1 VAIWQQQHVAP
12 RCALRLVSRRAGG
25 SAGGAAGDSRQGLT
39 GSGYDRH
46 TFWGLGGFHVARAEV
61 TSRRR
66 PRATHFPGAMRRS
79 TWRRPARG
87 LGLAGVT
94 FPSRTIRGRECSGYW
109 PARTESFYTNGQR
122 HVSVGVSDTV
132 GPEAALCIVVPKR
145 PPQPGG
151 RDDEFERG
159 RELELLV
166 AGAPS
171 ASGRVAVG
179 AWALRGGSGGHR

>member
-1 VAIWQQQHVAP
+1 
-12 RCALRLVSRRAGG
+12 
-25 SAGGAAGDSRQGLT
+25 
-39 GSGYDRH
+39 
-46 TFWGLGGFHVARAEV
+46 
-61 TSRRR
+61 
-66 PRATHFPGAMRRS
+66 
-79 TWRRPARG
+79 
-87 LGLAGVT
+87 
-94 FPSRTIRGRECSGYW
+94 
-109 PARTESFYTNGQR
+109 
-122 HVSVGVSDTV
+122 
-132 GPEAALCIVVPKR
+132 VPKR